1 MDIGIWG
8 GVALDRAVHVC
19 LCIRRRLRPE
29 ILSEELCR
37 RVAFELGFHS
47 RSCWELHLGEN
58 T

>member
-8 GVALDRAVHVC
+8 GAALDRAVHVC

-37 RVAFELGFHS
+37 RVAFELGVSF
-47 RSCWELHLGEN
+47 
-58 T
+58 